1 VFSKLVWIPLVL
13 LLIIGIGIGVFWY
26 TGGLS
31 QLGFIQV
38 IREGFAPADE
48 EVQIIIPVDIFAG
61 EDIDEITARAVEV
74 QGVEKIAP
82 IEDDKLVYTMS
93 PEVKAEMLDEAK
105 HDLEQ
110 KLSYLEDDRLY
121 PYLED
126 ISYDDSYQDFNLMVD
141 QLQDHSD
148 EILTAASELFM
159 KAVYYQYFKKDN
171 EAVQEVTVVLEDSQ
185 SADQE
190 RFIYPDDL
198 SRAAAFLES
207 PAVAV
212 EAPQT
217 PLEGDKVVVD
227 TAPDNLNLRAGPAI
241 TYLIIDILYPG
252 TVLEVIGEEGEW
264 LNVITPEQK
273 EGWVHGDFVEI
284 YTEED

>member
-1 VFSKLVWIPLVL
+1 MFSKLVWIPLVL

-26 TGGLS
+26 TGGLN

-61 EDIDEITARAVEV
+61 ENIDEITARAVEV
-74 QGVEKIAP
+74 QGVEKIVP
-82 IEDDKLVYTMS
+82 IEGDKLVYTLS
-93 PEVKAEMLDEAK
+93 SEVKSEILDEAK
-105 HDLEQ
+105 QSLEQ

-121 PYLED
+121 PYLEN
-126 ISYDDSYQDFNLMVD
+126 ISYDETYEDFSLMVD

-148 EILTAASELFM
+148 EILIAASELFM
-159 KAVYYQYFKKDN
+159 KAVYYQYFKMDA
-171 EAVQEVTVVLEDSQ
+171 EAVPEITVVLEDSH
-185 SADQE
+185 STDQD
-190 RFIYPDDL
+190 RFVYPNDL
-198 SRAAAFLES
+198 RRAAALIES

-217 PLEGDKVVVD
+217 PLKGDKVVVD

-241 TYLIIDILYPG
+241 TYLIIDVLYPG

-264 LNVITPEQK
+264 LNVLTPEQK

-284 YTEED
+284 YNEED

>member
-1 VFSKLVWIPLVL
+1 MFSKLVWIPLVL

-241 TYLIIDILYPG
+241 TYLIIDILYQG

>member
-1 VFSKLVWIPLVL
+1 MFSKLVWIPLVL

>member
-1 VFSKLVWIPLVL
+1 MFSKLVWIPLVL

-26 TGGLS
+26 TGGLN
-31 QLGFIQV
+31 QLGFVQV
-38 IREGFAPADE
+38 IKEGFAPADE
-48 EVQIIIPVDIFAG
+48 EVEIIIPVDIFAG
-61 EDIDEITARAVEV
+61 ENIDEITARAVEV
-74 QGVEKIAP
+74 QGVEKITP

-93 PEVKAEMLDEAK
+93 PEVKAEILDEAK

-110 KLSYLEDDRLY
+110 KLSYLEDDRLF
-121 PYLED
+121 PYLD
-126 ISYDDSYQDFNLMVD
+126 NISYDDSYEDFNLMVD

-148 EILTAASELFM
+148 EILTVASELFM
-159 KAVYYQYFKKDN
+159 KAVYYQYFKTDA
-171 EAVQEVTVVLEDSQ
+171 EAVPEITVVIEDSQ

-190 RFIYPDDL
+190 RFVYPNDL
-198 SRAAAFLES
+198 RRAAALLES
-207 PAVAV
+207 PAVVV

-241 TYLIIDILYPG
+241 SYLIIDVLYPG
-252 TVLEVIGEEGEW
+252 TVLEVISEEGEW
-264 LNVITPEQK
+264 LNVITPEQE

-284 YTEED
+284 YDEED